1 MAVKMRQIMD
11 VIEEM
16 APIDTAEDWDNVGLL
31 LGRRD
36 APVSK
41 VLIAL
46 DALDAVVDEAVA
58 IGAQA
63 IITHHPAIFRPID
76 RITDESPL
84 GRRLL
89 RLAESG
95 ICLYCAHTNLD
106 AADGGV
112 NDMLFDIFGLL
123 NKELICETK
132 SGVFLGRAGN
142 LPASTSLSDFA
153 VTVKNTLGLETAA
166 YCGNGNAAVS
176 KVGIIGGGSA
186 NTDFFAAVLKAGCDT
201 FITSDIKLS
210 SAQAALDMGLN
221 LVDATHYGGEVVFA
235 KKLAEYLRGRLNG
248 VEFAVSKVN
257 GQPFKIADNG
267 GKFNVT

>member
-1 MAVKMRQIMD
+1 MAVKMRQIME
-11 VIEEM
+11 VIEGL
-16 APIDTAEDWDNVGLL
+16 APVDTAEEWDNVGLL

-36 APVSK
+36 ADVSK

-46 DALDAVVDEAVA
+46 DALDAVVDEAAA

-63 IITHHPAIFRPID
+63 IITHHPAIFRPIN
-76 RITDESPL
+76 RITDENPL

-89 RLAESG
+89 RLAEGG

-123 NKELICETK
+123 NKELVCEGK
-132 SGVFLGRAGN
+132 PGVFVGRAGI
-142 LPASTSLSDFA
+142 LPAATSLSDFA
-153 VTVKNTLGLETAA
+153 VTVKNILGLETAT
-166 YCGNGNAAVS
+166 YCGDGNATVR

-186 NTDFFAAVLKAGCDT
+186 NTDFFTAMRAAGCDV

-221 LVDATHYGGEVVFA
+221 LVDATHYGGEVIFA
-235 KKLAEYLRGRLNG
+235 EKLAEYLRQRLGG

-257 GQPFKIADNG
+257 GQPFKVVNNG
-267 GKFNVT
+267 GDA